1 MFNSQQKKYIWK
13 KPTTS
18 ENSLHETI
26 VTYDEV
32 GEISA
37 FIALQSAGNNFT
49 KGSPQEVMTCQ
60 YVGSTSMRGVEA
72 GDMIDQFKV
81 KYVVPAANQFFFYC
95 ERIEDGKKL

>member
-1 MFNSQQKKYIWK
+1 MFNSQQRKYLWK

-37 FIALQSAGNNFT
+37 FIALQSAGNAFI

-60 YVGSTSMRGVEA
+60 YVGFTSMRGVEA
-72 GDMIDQFKV
+72 DDMLDQFRV

-95 ERIEDGKKL
+95 DRIEDGKEF